1 MSHTLDS
8 LARQAAAGDA
18 SSLRELLVQV
28 QRAVFSLCFKM
39 LRRKED
45 AEDVTQEALIRV
57 AKHLPDWDVGRPV
70 MPWILAIA
78 ANRCRSFASK
88 KKINTQ
94 SIIPETLAADPNVGQ
109 RSELSEELDQA
120 LLVLKDE
127 QRECFILF
135 YMNELPLLDISEIL
149 GTPVGTLK
157 TWLFRA
163 RKQLAEHLQ
172 RRGYSFEVQHE
183 LP

>member
-1 MSHTLDS
+1 MSETLDS
-8 LARQAAAGDA
+8 LAAQAANGDS
-18 SSLRELLVQV
+18 SSLRELLVRAQK
-28 QRAVFSLCFKM
+28 AVFSLCFKM

-57 AKHLPDWDVGRPV
+57 ARHLKDWDPGRPV

-78 ANRCRSFASK
+78 ANRCRSFATRK
-88 KKINTQ
+88 RIPTQ
-94 SIIPETLAADPNVGQ
+94 TIVSEAVAEVEAATD
-109 RSELSEELDQA
+109 RKELGEELDQA

-135 YMNELPLLDISEIL
+135 YINDLPLADISEIL
-149 GTPVGTLK
+149 GKPVGTLK

>member
-1 MSHTLDS
+1 
-8 LARQAAAGDA
+8 
-18 SSLRELLVQV
+18 
-28 QRAVFSLCFKM
+28 M

-57 AKHLPDWDVGRPV
+57 ARHLSDWDADRPV

-88 KKINTQ
+88 KRLNTQ
-94 SIIPETLAADPNVGQ
+94 SIVPETLAADSDSTL

-120 LLVLKDE
+120 LLVLKED
-127 QRECFILF
+127 QRECFVLF
-135 YMNELPLLDISEIL
+135 YMNELPLVEISEIL
-149 GTPVGTLK
+149 ETPVGTLK

>member
-1 MSHTLDS
+1 VSQTLDS
-8 LARQAAAGDA
+8 LAQQAAAGDDA
-18 SSLRELLVQV
+18 SMRELLVQA
-28 QRAVFSLCFKM
+28 QKAVFSLCFKM

-45 AEDVTQEALIRV
+45 AEDVAQEALIRV
-57 AKHLPDWDVGRPV
+57 ARHLPDWDRERPV

-88 KKINTQ
+88 KKVNTQ
-94 SIIPETLAADPNVGQ
+94 AIVPETIAAPENASQ
-109 RSELSEELDQA
+109 RNELGEELDQA
-120 LLVLKDE
+120 LMVLKDD
-127 QRECFILF
+127 QKECFILF
-135 YMNELPLLDISEIL
+135 YMNELSLLDISEIL
-149 GTPVGTLK
+149 GKPVGTLK

-183 LP
+183 LQ

>member
-1 MSHTLDS
+1 M
-8 LARQAAAGDA
+8 
-18 SSLRELLVQV
+18 RELLVQA

-57 AKHLPDWDVGRPV
+57 ARHLEDWDPGRPV

-88 KKINTQ
+88 KRISTQ
-94 SIIPETLAADPNVGQ
+94 SIIPETVTEECQTADRN
-109 RSELSEELDQA
+109 ELGEELDRA
-120 LLVLKDE
+120 LTVLKDD

-135 YMNELPLLDISEIL
+135 YINDLPLADISEIL
-149 GTPVGTLK
+149 GKPVGTLK